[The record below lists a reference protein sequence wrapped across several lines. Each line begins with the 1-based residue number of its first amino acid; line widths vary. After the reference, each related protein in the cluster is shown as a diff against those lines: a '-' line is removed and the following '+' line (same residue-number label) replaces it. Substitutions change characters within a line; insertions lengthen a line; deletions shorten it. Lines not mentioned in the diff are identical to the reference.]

1 MTHYL
6 IEIRFSGKEKKYL
19 KELIYDVSKVF
30 NVKGATRR
38 PPVPHI
44 SLAGPLYTNN
54 ERRLAKEVVDVVRNY
69 DMVEFSLV
77 GFGKFGNWLTGN
89 RVINVDV
96 EPSKELEEIR
106 LEIANRL
113 KDFCKMTEFDNKKSF
128 KFHATI
134 AFKDIDR
141 KFSDIW
147 DYIKQKEPPKISQYL
162 LRITIIKNQKILCE
176 YDLMQKRLFTR
187 RDALNRDLFKKT
199 LAILK
204 RNLENSDV

>member
-6 IEIRFSGKEKKYL
+6 IEFRFSGNAKKYL
-19 KELIYDVSKVF
+19 KELIYDVSKTF

-38 PPVPHI
+38 KPVPHI

-54 ERRLAKEVVDVVRNY
+54 ERRLVKEVVDVVRNY

-89 RVINVDV
+89 RVIKVDI

-106 LEIANRL
+106 LEIAKKL
-113 KDFCKMTEFDNKKSF
+113 KDFCKMTEFDNKKNF
-128 KFHATI
+128 KFHTTI

-141 KFSDIW
+141 KFGDIW
-147 DYIKQKEPPKISQYL
+147 DYIKQKQPPKMSQYL
-162 LRITIIKNQKILCE
+162 LRITIIKNQEILCE
-176 YDLMQKRLFTR
+176 YDLMLKKFLTQ
-187 RDALNRDLFKKT
+187 RDALNRDLFRKT
-199 LAILK
+199 LGILK
-204 RNLENSDV
+204 RKLENSDV